1 MLSQVQLF
9 CDPMDCQ
16 APLSLGCPRQEYW
29 SSCHSLLQGIF
40 LTQGVNPCSLA
51 LAGATW
57 EALSE
62 HRAMHITQKR
72 LEMIKKII
80 TYYNK
85 LILL

>member
-1 MLSQVQLF
+1 
-9 CDPMDCQ
+9 MDRQ

-29 SSCHSLLQGIF
+29 SRLPFPSPGDLPDAGIE
-40 LTQGVNPCSLA
+40 PMSPA

-80 TYYNK
+80 TYYYNK